1 MRVSVS
7 RLGRNLFQPGR
18 VQPGCAQRAT
28 VPRRLAVATVVASLV
43 VGFSGGANA
52 DSSAAP
58 LVNFK
63 VTGDEIRSPL
73 TSKPGDPV
81 AGRTIVLDR
90 KLGNCLSCHAFPL
103 KADDQGNVGPDLHGV
118 GSRLKPA
125 ELRLRV
131 VNMKVLDPQTIMP
144 AYYRI
149 DGLHDVGKA
158 FVGKPILDGQQ
169 VEDLVAFLATLKTG
183 VSR

>member
-1 MRVSVS
+1 MRMMRDVAWKRYFPTVSL
-7 RLGRNLFQPGR
+7 RGDGLLR
-18 VQPGCAQRAT
+18 
-28 VPRRLAVATVVASLV
+28 SLV
-43 VGFSGGANA
+43 VTTVITSLVLGFAGTAIA
-52 DSSAAP
+52 DPPAGAP
-58 LVNFK
+58 LVSFK
-63 VTGDEIRSPL
+63 VTGDEIRLPL

-81 AGRTIVLDR
+81 AGRAIVLDR
-90 KLGNCLSCHAFPL
+90 KLGNCLSCHAFPI

-125 ELRLRV
+125 ELRLRI

-158 FVGKPILDGQQ
+158 FIGKPILDGQQ